1 MLFFCNDLKKRKKNN
16 NLLYHLVTI
25 IINFSAVNLL
35 PTNEKNTLLL
45 ITIIIPAYLG
55 G

>member
-1 MLFFCNDLKKRKKNN
+1 MKKNN
-16 NLLYHLVTI
+16 NLLCHIVTI
-25 IINFSAVNLL
+25 IINFIAVNLL

-45 ITIIIPAYLG
+45 HSILIPAYLG